1 MLCCLGGGAQPHETK
16 EFSQLNSGKGDGR
29 SSGPVPL
36 TPAHSEPQPAYSQ
49 PTKDL
54 ATSSVK
60 GRLSAAFARVSLGK
74 ADEPS
79 GQINGTSNGTLIS
92 PRGAGVGGAS
102 DGGGLAFV
110 KAMSAGGGSRNGGS
124 SSITPLPAG
133 AGTAAPQEA
142 LLSLLPVLTSL
153 DGGWWDQI
161 ERAVVATAQHLSA
174 THACVF
180 FISGDATYAS
190 AVALAGPPAPP
201 LTIGLPLALAV
212 GPSSGPGGGGPGRV
226 AGAGGGGGGGAP
238 SSASAASAPVQVPV
252 PALAKAASNGVTV
265 AGGGGAGPSCA
276 AAALVAQQLEK
287 EPGRLLI
294 FADAAP
300 GLSSNGGGGGVG
312 GALAAALSVGG
323 GGKGGGGGGGGHRLP
338 ASAPPEWQALA
349 AAVSGPGA
357 GAGGCRHFA
366 AVAIPSGHLPI
377 GVLSMGAEGPGRPAS
392 WTPEALH
399 SVAALLS
406 APVRVPQ
413 VDLACRALAEIAS
426 ATTVHQLVRIL
437 LGAAAELIQTVTHIE
452 TQTRVAF
459 VHQDVEAAAVFQSA
473 ATDTIGPAVRRRLS
487 EVLLVDQTAQT
498 TGGGGGGARS
508 QAPAG
513 RRSLNGG
520 GDGATTTTAGTGQ
533 QPPSRSPSLVANA
546 TIAVEGARD
555 SFADRPSLFARGGA
569 PGEEVAVCRGLSLP
583 LKHTLLVEALAQ
595 AAGLCIADCNAY
607 VQDSKVYP
615 RDLALTRGAPP
626 PQSLALA
633 TAVHEGKPLLALYAT
648 YGSALPQALLQTV
661 VQELGQL
668 LRALTV
674 SIAAKVTGPL
684 AVEWGYL
691 KHQLSDSV
699 RNRSLR
705 SLNSMI
711 STAATNANAHA
722 ATTLN
727 GAAAPDAGA
736 AASTL
741 NGMAGTAAGADH
753 GDLFGLPGLESP
765 ARSLAA
771 SGPKPVGGGGGGG
784 GGSGALPAAGG
795 GGGTPGQSQYGETA
809 GAAAAGGGAGEGSRG
824 VSGSLGLQRGAVSGT
839 AVGGTGAGGDGKGR
853 DGRLS
858 GRASFSLEPSNS
870 PRGSC
875 KLAPL
880 IATLHERL
888 KAAQALQMANC
899 RAGARLQDL
908 ESIRILEQIGRGG
921 YGVVYRGLYHGS
933 EVAVKVIQE
942 SEVTADGPG
951 GPAAGA
957 NDPNAANPLARMNS
971 VALENKHLHDAI
983 ELVASVGMGGHPN
996 LVQVLTFFTDACVL
1010 VGDTPIEALGRRLS
1024 GLDGVAELMRLTKLP
1039 SHRQPVAGMP
1049 GARAGA
1055 GGPVAGIDED
1065 GVTEEEAAAAAAAAA
1080 AAVLPRTG
1088 VIVLVQEF
1096 CDAGTLK
1103 NAINQRAFFDRSTD
1117 VVDARG
1123 VRGHLQLNLRAVYST
1138 LLEIALALRHMHG
1151 LHMVHCDLKPQNVLL
1166 KSSPRDPRG
1175 FTAKLSDFGLAKM
1188 MAHDENGELVIDE
1201 AVGSGTLTHMAPES
1215 LAGQTQLNASID
1227 LYAFGIL
1234 MWQMVCGTRLYQ
1246 GLTTKQIIRGVVRE
1260 HLRPTFPVWVP
1271 PEYRRLAER
1280 CWHPVPAERPTA
1292 DAVVAELEAMVDM
1305 AHARAVAGGGGGG
1318 AAGSGWRTSA
1328 AAAAGGGG
1336 GGAGAGGQQRLMG
1349 ANQPGR
1355 PQAGNTGAGA
1365 GPSMLV
1371 I

>member
-1 MLCCLGGGAQPHETK
+1 MSCCFGGGAQPHETK
-16 EFSQLNSGKGDGR
+16 DFTRLSGPKGDGR

-36 TPAHSEPQPAYSQ
+36 TPAYSEPQPAQFQ
-49 PTKDL
+49 PAKEL

-60 GRLSAAFARVSLGK
+60 GRLSTAFARVSLGK

-79 GQINGTSNGTLIS
+79 AQTTNGGSNGALTS
-92 PRGAGVGGAS
+92 PRGTGAGAAS
-102 DGGGLAFV
+102 NGGLAHV
-110 KAMSAGGGSRNGGS
+110 KAMASAGGGGGSGGGS
-124 SSITPLPAG
+124 SSVLVPGAAAG
-133 AGTAAPQEA
+133 GPQAPQEA

-180 FISGDATYAS
+180 FISGDSTYAS
-190 AVALAGPPAPP
+190 PVAMAGPPAPP
-201 LTIGLPLALAV
+201 LAIGLPLTLAT
-212 GPSSGPGGGGPGRV
+212 GASSGPGDRSAGR
-226 AGAGGGGGGGAP
+226 AAGGAGGGPTA
-238 SSASAASAPVQVPV
+238 SS
-252 PALAKAASNGVTV
+252 GVTP
-265 AGGGGAGPSCA
+265 AGSGSGPSCA

-287 EPGRLLI
+287 EPGRLLM

-300 GLSSNGGGGGVG
+300 VSSNGGGVG

-323 GGKGGGGGGGGHRLP
+323 GKGGGGGYRLP
-338 ASAPPEWQALA
+338 ASCPPEWQALA
-349 AAVSGPGA
+349 AAVAGPGP

-399 SVAALLS
+399 SVAALMS

-413 VDLACRALAEIAS
+413 VDLACRALAEIAN

-437 LGAAAELIQTVTHIE
+437 LGAAAELIQTMTRIE

-498 TGGGGGGARS
+498 GGGGGARS
-508 QAPAG
+508 QVQAG
-513 RRSLNGG
+513 RRSLNGA
-520 GDGATTTTAGTGQ
+520 DGTAAG

-583 LKHTLLVEALAQ
+583 LKHTLLVEAMAQ

-615 RDLALTRGAPP
+615 RDLALTRGASP

-633 TAVHEGKPLLALYAT
+633 TAQHEGRPLLALYAT
-648 YGSALPQALLQTV
+648 YGSILPQALLQTV

-705 SLNSMI
+705 SLNSLI
-711 STAATNANAHA
+711 STNTNAA
-722 ATTLN
+722 AAAAIN
-727 GAAAPDAGA
+727 GAAGAGDSPAGAPAAAAAAAAAGPVGA
-736 AASTL
+736 AA
-741 NGMAGTAAGADH
+741 DP
-753 GDLFGLPGLESP
+753 GDLFNLPGMDSP
-765 ARSLAA
+765 AA
-771 SGPKPVGGGGGGG
+771 SGPKPGGGGGGG
-784 GGSGALPAAGG
+784 GG
-795 GGGTPGQSQYGETA
+795 TPGVSQYGETVGAVADA
-809 GAAAAGGGAGEGSRG
+809 GALASGSMGLRGGGAG
-824 VSGSLGLQRGAVSGT
+824 GAGPS
-839 AVGGTGAGGDGKGR
+839 GTGAGDVRSGR

-908 ESIRILEQIGRGG
+908 EAIRILEQIGRGG

-951 GPAAGA
+951 AAAAAGA
-957 NDPNAANPLARMNS
+957 DPANPLARMNS

-996 LVQVLTFFTDACVL
+996 IVQVLTFFTDACVL

-1039 SHRQPVAGMP
+1039 SHRHPLAGLP
-1049 GARAGA
+1049 GSRSGA
-1055 GGPVAGIDED
+1055 GGPVEGIAED
-1065 GVTEEEAAAAAAAAA
+1065 GVTEEEAAAAAVAAAN
-1080 AAVLPRTG
+1080 AVLPRTG

-1138 LLEIALALRHMHG
+1138 LLEISLALRHMHG

-1280 CWHPVPAERPTA
+1280 CWHPVPSERPTA
-1292 DAVVAELEAMVDM
+1292 DAVVAELEAMVDT
-1305 AHARAVAGGGGGG
+1305 HARSLAGGGAGGG
-1318 AAGSGWRTSA
+1318 GSGWRTSA
-1328 AAAAGGGG
+1328 AAAAGGGPG
-1336 GGAGAGGQQRLMG
+1336 GGPGGHGHAVQQRLS
-1349 ANQPGR
+1349 NQPGR

-1365 GPSMLV
+1365 GPSLLV

>member
-1 MLCCLGGGAQPHETK
+1 MSCCFGGGAQPQEAK
-16 EFSQLNSGKGDGR
+16 EFTQLSGAKGNGR

-36 TPAHSEPQPAYSQ
+36 TPANSEPLPAQSQ

-79 GQINGTSNGTLIS
+79 GQTNGGSNGTLTS
-92 PRGAGVGGAS
+92 PRGVGSGAGS
-102 DGGGLAFV
+102 NGGLAHV
-110 KAMSAGGGSRNGGS
+110 KATSAGGSGGGVVGGSGGGS
-124 SSITPLPAG
+124 SSSTPLPVAAVGG
-133 AGTAAPQEA
+133 APAPQEA

-180 FISGDATYAS
+180 FISGDSTYAS
-190 AVALAGPPAPP
+190 PVAMAGPPAPP
-201 LTIGLPLALAV
+201 LAIGLPLSLAT
-212 GPSSGPGGGGPGRV
+212 GGNSGPGGGGSGRLAV
-226 AGAGGGGGGGAP
+226 GGGGGAP
-238 SSASAASAPVQVPV
+238 ASASVSASVPV
-252 PALAKAASNGVTV
+252 LAKAVSNGVAP
-265 AGGGGAGPSCA
+265 AGAGAGPSCA

-294 FADAAP
+294 FADATPAA
-300 GLSSNGGGGGVG
+300 STSTSGVSG
-312 GALAAALSVGG
+312 VLAAALSVA
-323 GGKGGGGGGGGHRLP
+323 GGKAGGGGGGCRLP
-338 ASAPPEWQALA
+338 ASSPPEWQALA
-349 AAVSGPGA
+349 AAPAGPGP

-377 GVLSMGAEGPGRPAS
+377 GVLSMGAEGPGRPAA

-413 VDLACRALAEIAS
+413 VDLACRALAEIAN

-437 LGAAAELIQTVTHIE
+437 LGAAAELIQTVTRIE

-498 TGGGGGGARS
+498 GVGGARS
-508 QAPAG
+508 LVAAG

-520 GDGATTTTAGTGQ
+520 DGTATTATATAV

-546 TIAVEGARD
+546 TVAVEGARD

-569 PGEEVAVCRGLSLP
+569 NGEQVAVCRGLSLP

-615 RDLALTRGAPP
+615 RDLALTRGASP

-633 TAVHEGKPLLALYAT
+633 TAQHEGKPLIALYAT
-648 YGSALPQALLQTV
+648 YGSILPQALLQTV

-705 SLNSMI
+705 SLNSLV
-711 STAATNANAHA
+711 STSAVAAAASAAANGTGA
-722 ATTLN
+722 AGAGDSPAAAP
-727 GAAAPDAGA
+727 GAAAA
-736 AASTL
+736 
-741 NGMAGTAAGADH
+741 AGTAGTADH

-765 ARSLAA
+765 ARSAAA
-771 SGPKPVGGGGGGG
+771 SGPKP
-784 GGSGALPAAGG
+784 GAA
-795 GGGTPGQSQYGETA
+795 GGGTPGQSQYGET
-809 GAAAAGGGAGEGSRG
+809 GGGGGDGAL
-824 VSGSLGLQRGAVSGT
+824 VSGSLGLRGAMSAGPSGT
-839 AVGGTGAGGDGKGR
+839 GVGGDGRGR

-908 ESIRILEQIGRGG
+908 EAIRILEQIGRGG

-951 GPAAGA
+951 AAAAAGA
-957 NDPNAANPLARMNS
+957 DPAAANPLARMNS

-996 LVQVLTFFTDACVL
+996 IVQVLTFFTDACVL

-1039 SHRQPVAGMP
+1039 SHRHPVAGLP
-1049 GARAGA
+1049 GARPGA
-1055 GGPVAGIDED
+1055 GGPVGGIAED
-1065 GVTEEEAAAAAAAAA
+1065 AVSEEEAAAAALAAAN
-1080 AAVLPRTG
+1080 AVLPRTG

-1123 VRGHLQLNLRAVYST
+1123 VRGHLQLNLRAVFST

-1188 MAHDENGELVIDE
+1188 MAHDDNGELVIDE

-1292 DAVVAELEAMVDM
+1292 DAVVAELEVMVD
-1305 AHARAVAGGGGGG
+1305 AHARSVAGGGGGG
-1318 AAGSGWRTSA
+1318 GGSGWRTSA
-1328 AAAAGGGG
+1328 AAATGGGPGG
-1336 GGAGAGGQQRLMG
+1336 GGAGHGGQQRMMP
-1349 ANQPGR
+1349 NQPGR

-1365 GPSMLV
+1365 GPSLLV